1 MLSSNLYIWSYLIMH
16 TKKIFIRYFAEMSVA
31 FLFYFVVLVAVHRY
45 GFPMPKGTLKTLVLV
60 SPMIPVLLTIWVI
73 MRGIRRLD
81 EYGRL
86 QVLETIAITF
96 GITAGCTFTYG
107 FLENAG
113 YPRLSMFMVWTFMGS
128 VWAVVAILR
137 LIADR

>member
-1 MLSSNLYIWSYLIMH
+1 MHKGIW
-16 TKKIFIRYFAEMSVA
+16 
-31 FLFYFVVLVAVHRY
+31 
-45 GFPMPKGTLKTLVLV
+45 KTLVLV
-60 SPMIPVLLTIWVI
+60 SPMIPTLLAIGAV

-107 FLENAG
+107 FLECAG
-113 YPRLSMFMVWTFMGS
+113 YPRLSMFTVWSVMGF
-128 VWAVVAILR
+128 VWFVVAIVR